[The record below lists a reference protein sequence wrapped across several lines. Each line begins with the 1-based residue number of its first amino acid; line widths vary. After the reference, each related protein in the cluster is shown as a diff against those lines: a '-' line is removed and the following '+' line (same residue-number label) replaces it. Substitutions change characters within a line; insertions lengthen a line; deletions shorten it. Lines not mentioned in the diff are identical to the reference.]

1 MKYGG
6 LLIAILVIIKPEYE
20 PMQYYLLLVVHLR
33 DIKWFCT
40 HISII
45 NVYLLMLNQFKVQVI
60 RKKEVCVGIN
70 FPLNTQ
76 LVVNPHLISII

>member
-1 MKYGG
+1 MKYG
-6 LLIAILVIIKPEYE
+6 LLVAILVISNPEHE
-20 PMQYYLLLVVHLR
+20 PMLYYLLL
-33 DIKWFCT
+33 IKWFCM
-40 HISII
+40 HISIL

-76 LVVNPHLISII
+76 LLVNPHLISII